1 MRVAPPVAETTVH
14 LVRHGEVFNPEG
26 VLYGRLDGFAL
37 SERGQAMA
45 QRLGEYFGELDLTA
59 LRVSPL
65 TRAQQ
70 TMAPIALGQPDLEL
84 VVDERVIEAENDF
97 QGQVFGARNKA
108 LFDPRN
114 WWKLRN
120 PFRPSWGEPFTD
132 IRDRMRAAITDAAT
146 AAGPGGQAVIVSH
159 QLPIWIA
166 RLDAEGR
173 RLFHDP
179 RSRQCTLASVTSL
192 QLNQGRVVKVSYAE
206 PARDLIRAAEIGKN
220 FSSGS

>member
-26 VLYGRLDGFAL
+26 VLYGRLDGFNL
-37 SERGQAMA
+37 SERGRAMA
-45 QRLGEYFGELDLTA
+45 ERLGEYFADADLTA

-65 TRAQQ
+65 ARAQQ
-70 TMAPIALGQPDLEL
+70 TMAPIAAGHPDLGL
-84 VVDERVIEAENDF
+84 QIDDRVIEAANDF
-97 QGQVFGARNKA
+97 EGQVFGPRNRA
-108 LFDPRN
+108 LLNPAN

-120 PFRPSWGEPFTD
+120 PLRPSWGEPFTQ
-132 IRDRMRAAITDAAT
+132 IASRMRTAIADAAD

-179 RSRQCTLASVTSL
+179 RSRLCTLASVTSV
-192 QLNQGRVVKVSYAE
+192 QLRQGRVIKVSYDE
-206 PARDLIRAAEIGKN
+206 PARDLIRAGELGAN